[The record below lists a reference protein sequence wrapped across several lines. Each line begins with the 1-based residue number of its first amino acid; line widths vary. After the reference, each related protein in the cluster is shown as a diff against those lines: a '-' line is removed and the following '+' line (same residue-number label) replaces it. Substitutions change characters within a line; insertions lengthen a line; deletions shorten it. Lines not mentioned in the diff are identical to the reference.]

1 MVSFRALLFSL
12 VLAALAAAG
21 FLTATAMRG
30 LGALGDEAAKVYV
43 AKDVTADILPPPLY
57 LIETRLIASQAVDGF
72 IDLRTAES
80 EFARLRE
87 EYEARAKY
95 WKEAPPYGL
104 ERDLLGAQHDAAQRM
119 NAAVQEQFLPALRR
133 NNIADAR
140 AGLSVLDQLYR
151 EHRSGV
157 DATVKKSV
165 AFAADSIASFDA
177 ARGNTRRTSMVALLI
192 AAAGLAALFMLLR
205 LRLGRML
212 GAEPEA
218 IGAWAQRLADGDL
231 QSSPVDARPGSVADA
246 LERMRAR
253 LVNML
258 TEATAA
264 RDAAV
269 AASEEIRARAER
281 EAQMAVENARI
292 RSALDSAASC
302 VMMAD
307 SSGRF
312 VYANDA
318 ARQLLRRYGREL
330 GEHIAGIDAI
340 GTDAQA
346 LGRLTLEV
354 LEATARRQGKT
365 LASDASADS
374 GAELTFGAAILRL
387 QPSWIRA
394 ADGTVLGTVLELR
407 DRSQESLAESELRTV
422 VAAAVDGDLTVRV
435 EEHGKTG
442 FFAIIA
448 HSLNELM
455 NCTETLVQQVKDSA
469 GSIDDQVRTV
479 AEGSRDLASRTER
492 QAAGLEETAAS
503 MEQMTAT
510 VQQNSSSSTEAQR
523 LAAEALEDMKRGQVA
538 AQTTAAAVQEIG
550 ESSRRINDVVGVIDD
565 LSFQTNL
572 LALNAAV
579 EAARAGEQGRGFAVV
594 ATEVRSLATRSAAAA
609 KEIRNLIHESSQRVQ
624 NGQTLATESVV
635 VFERLVSGVQRVA
648 EQVLSIAAAGRQQ
661 SAGIVEIDRAVTDM
675 DRLTQETAALVQG
688 ASSAAEMLT
697 RESQA
702 MREAI
707 SRYRTRA
714 TGRPTAVADGTAYA
728 A

>member
-57 LIETRLIASQAVDGF
+57 LIETRLVASQAVDGF
-72 IDLRTAES
+72 VDLSTAEA
-80 EFARLRE
+80 EFKRLRE
-87 EYEARAKY
+87 EYEARARY
-95 WKEAPPYGL
+95 WQEAPPYGL
-104 ERDLLGAQHDAAQRM
+104 ERDLLGAQHAAAQRM
-119 NAAVQEQFLPALRR
+119 NAAVQEQFLPALRQ
-133 NNIADAR
+133 NDIDAARR
-140 AGLSVLDQLYR
+140 ALNVIDQLYR

-157 DATVKKSV
+157 DGTVKKSV
-165 AFAADSIASFDA
+165 AFATESIASFDA
-177 ARGNTRRTSMVALLI
+177 ARGNTRRTSVVALLI
-192 AAAGLAALFMLLR
+192 AAAGLAALFMLIR
-205 LRLGRML
+205 VRLGRML

-231 QSSPVDARPGSVADA
+231 QASPVVARPGSVADA

-292 RSALDSAASC
+292 RTALDSAASC

-307 SSGRF
+307 TSGRF

-318 ARQLLRRYGREL
+318 ARHLLQRHGREL
-330 GEHIAGIDAI
+330 GQQIAGIEAI
-340 GTDAQA
+340 GTDPQA
-346 LGRLTLEV
+346 LGRLTLESI
-354 LEATARRQGKT
+354 EATARRQGKT
-365 LASDASADS
+365 LAGDAGVDGG
-374 GAELTFGAAILRL
+374 GAELTFGSAILRI
-387 QPSWIRA
+387 QPSAIRA

-407 DRSQESLAESELRTV
+407 DRSQEFLAESELRGV

-435 EEHGKTG
+435 DERGKTG

-448 HSLNELM
+448 RSLNELM
-455 NCTETLVQQVKDSA
+455 NCTEGLVQQVKSA
-469 GSIDDQVRTV
+469 AGTIDDQVRTV

-594 ATEVRSLATRSAAAA
+594 ASEVRSLATRSAAAA

-624 NGQTLATESVV
+624 NGQTLATESGI

-714 TGRPTAVADGTAYA
+714 TATESSARA

>member
-1 MVSFRALLFSL
+1 MTSFRALLFSL
-12 VLAALAAAG
+12 VLAALAAAA
-21 FLTATAMRG
+21 FLTATALRG
-30 LGALGDEAAKVYV
+30 LASLGDDAAKVYV

-57 LIETRLIASQAVDGF
+57 LIETRLVASQAVDGF
-72 IDLRTAES
+72 IDLATAEG
-80 EFARLRE
+80 EFTRLRQ
-87 EYEARAKY
+87 EYETRVEY
-95 WKEAPPYGL
+95 WQAAPPYGL
-104 ERDLLGAQHDAAQRM
+104 EKDLLGAQHAAAQRM
-119 NAAVQEQFLPALRR
+119 NTAVQDQFLPALRQK
-133 NNIADAR
+133 NVDGAR
-140 AGLSVLDQLYR
+140 RALTLLDEIYR

-157 DATVKKSV
+157 NATVKNSV
-165 AFAADSIASFDA
+165 AFAEQSVASFDA
-177 ARGNTRRTSMVALLI
+177 SRGATRRTSIVALLI
-192 AAAGLAALFMLLR
+192 AAAGLAALFMLIR
-205 LRLGRML
+205 LRLGRLL

-231 QSSPVDARPGSVADA
+231 QASPVVARPGSVADA
-246 LERMRAR
+246 LERMRSR

-258 TEATAA
+258 TEANAA

-307 SSGRF
+307 TSGRF

-318 ARQLLRRYGREL
+318 ARQLLQRYGQALSQDIRGVE
-330 GEHIAGIDAI
+330 AI
-340 GTDAQA
+340 SSDLQA
-346 LGRLTLEV
+346 LGRITLDAF
-354 LEATARRQGKT
+354 EATARRQGT
-365 LASDASADS
+365 SLAGEPGQTVGD
-374 GAELTFGAAILRL
+374 GAELTFGAVILRL
-387 QPSWIRA
+387 QTSQIRT
-394 ADGTVLGTVLELR
+394 ADGSVLGTVLELR
-407 DRSQESLAESELRTV
+407 DRSQEAVAESELRKV
-422 VAAAVDGDLTVRV
+422 VASAVDGDLTVRV
-435 EEHGKTG
+435 EERGKSG
-442 FFAIIA
+442 FFEIIA
-448 HSLNELM
+448 RSLNELM
-455 NCTETLVQQVKDSA
+455 NCMEGLVQQFKDAA
-469 GSIDDQVRTV
+469 GAIDGQAQTV

-510 VQQNSSSSTEAQR
+510 VHQNSQSSTEAQR

-538 AQTTAAAVQEIG
+538 AQTTAAAVQDIG
-550 ESSRRINDVVGVIDD
+550 ESSRRIADVVGVIDD

-594 ATEVRSLATRSAAAA
+594 ASEVRSLATRSAAAA
-609 KEIRNLIHESSQRVQ
+609 KEIRGLIHESSQRVQ
-624 NGQTLATESVV
+624 NGQALATESGV

-675 DRLTQETAALVQG
+675 DRLTQETASLVQG
-688 ASSAAEMLT
+688 ASSAAEVLT
-697 RESQA
+697 RESNTL
-702 MREAI
+702 RTAI

-714 TGRPTAVADGTAYA
+714 VAGAVTRA
-728 A
+728 AHAA

>member
-1 MVSFRALLFSL
+1 MTSFRTLLFSL

-21 FLTATAMRG
+21 FLTVTALQG
-30 LGALGDEAAKVYV
+30 LGSLSDNASKVYV

-57 LIETRLIASQAVDGF
+57 LIETRLVASQAVDGF

-80 EFARLRE
+80 EFTRLRN

-95 WKEAPPYGL
+95 WKDAPPYGL
-104 ERDLLGAQHDAAQRM
+104 ERELLGAQHAAAQQM
-119 NAAVQEQFLPALRR
+119 MAAVQEQFLPALRR
-133 NNIADAR
+133 NEVAAARRALTSIDA
-140 AGLSVLDQLYR
+140 LYR

-157 DATVKKSV
+157 DKTVKTSV
-165 AFAADSIASFDA
+165 AFAEQSIASFDA
-177 ARGNTRRTSMVALLI
+177 TRGNTRRTSIVALLL
-192 AAAGLAALFMLLR
+192 AAAGLAALFMLIR

-231 QSSPVDARPGSVADA
+231 EPRPETARPGSVADA

-264 RDAAV
+264 RDAAL
-269 AASEEIRARAER
+269 AAAQEIRARAER

-292 RSALDSAASC
+292 RTALDSAASC

-307 SSGRF
+307 TAGRF

-318 ARQLLRRYGREL
+318 ARQLLKRHGTT
-330 GEHIAGIDAI
+330 I
-340 GTDAQA
+340 GQEIRGVEVIGSDPQA
-346 LGRLTLEV
+346 LGRLALADF
-354 LEATARRQGKT
+354 EAAARRQGT
-365 LASDASADS
+365 SLAGEAGS
-374 GAELTFGAAILRL
+374 GAELTFGAVILRL
-387 QPSWIRA
+387 QTNQIRA
-394 ADGTVLGTVLELR
+394 ADGTVLGTVIELR
-407 DRSQESLAESELRTV
+407 DRSEEATAESELRQV
-422 VAAAVDGDLTVRV
+422 VASAVEGDLTVRV
-435 EEHGKTG
+435 EERGKAG
-442 FFAIIA
+442 FFAMIA
-448 HSLNELM
+448 RSLNELM
-455 NCTETLVQQVKDSA
+455 NCTETLVQQFKDAA
-469 GSIDDQVRTV
+469 GTIDGQARTV

-510 VQQNSSSSTEAQR
+510 VQQNSQSSTEAQR
-523 LAAEALEDMKRGQVA
+523 LATEALEDMKRGQVA
-538 AQTTAAAVQEIG
+538 AQTTAAAVQDIG
-550 ESSRRINDVVGVIDD
+550 ESSRRIADVVGVIDD

-594 ATEVRSLATRSAAAA
+594 ASEVRSLATRSAAAA
-609 KEIRNLIHESSQRVQ
+609 KEIRSLIHESTERVQ
-624 NGQTLATESVV
+624 NGQTLATESGV
-635 VFERLVSGVQRVA
+635 VFERLAAGVQRVA
-648 EQVLSIAAAGRQQ
+648 EQVQSIAAAGRQQ

-675 DRLTQETAALVQG
+675 DRLTQETASLVQT
-688 ASSAAEMLT
+688 ASSAAETLT
-697 RESQA
+697 RESHTL
-702 MREAI
+702 REAI

-714 TGRPTAVADGTAYA
+714 GRAAAVVDGA
-728 A
+728 AHAA